1 MLAAFV
7 DNSEDAVREAVLP
20 HMANILAITP
30 TGSGGPFVSSISSSL
45 DMLPSYG
52 WGIS

>member
-7 DNSEDAVREAVLP
+7 DIAADAVRDAVLP

-30 TGSGGPFVSSISSSL
+30 AGSAGLLIATL
-45 DMLPSYG
+45 
-52 WGIS
+52 